1 MSELKLVLNLSA
13 WSVQWVE
20 FHKVY
25 SMNRYFIHDFLDLSK
40 SKKSEWELQLHHFVV
55 LLCFG
60 SALLTKQYIGY
71 NMVSPW
77 KSKELSV
84 MVYEEGSVPTLKG
97 DGETLVWFRLSVL
110 EIVTCIPFRFRF
122 HLFFFFCIPGGI
134 FGWNQFHVSSY
145 SFSFANLWH
154 LKIQLSLPSQFSLQ
168 FRWVEGKRRPYARQP
183 LSRAVGQGQ

>member
-84 MVYEEGSVPTLKG
+84 MV
-97 DGETLVWFRLSVL
+97 WFRLSVL

-122 HLFFFFCIPGGI
+122 HLFFFFCISGGI